1 MSNINLRTYG
11 NMIYGNIS
19 KYLTEY
25 IEPDIN
31 KDEFIEMFNKGK
43 LNVDNL
49 KLKNGKNFIIDSKF
63 KLSFFSCKIFEAMI
77 PDENSN
83 LEIYIKDAKI
93 SINLIELNYDNLEE
107 ILISEIKSF
116 TDNYINYA
124 IQKVQNK
131 DNAPS
136 MIEGMIQ
143 NIILKIINNDF
154 KFEIK
159 NIEISLKFNDIIL
172 IFSIDKIQ
180 FNKEEIKIEKI
191 NVLLKETSL
200 EMNVLNNLR
209 FNIKIDN
216 SNDIEKKEN
225 NIKIFIEPF
234 EIKLETNV
242 LIKIKKILGMIEYN
256 KYKLLYYRQKC
267 LIEYYKPKNKKNYRE
282 LWLFAIKTVI
292 KLRKYYL
299 NGELNIFDFNEFK
312 QKKIVNNYYNNINVK
327 DILAIDK
334 KKIIF
339 YSKEKIEKAVI
350 EEKKKQIINPFA
362 FFFQGNKN
370 ENKNELNE
378 KEKEELDNLCKI
390 ENIENYLNQKFD
402 KKKPSNPI
410 QGIIFDFIK
419 KINIEILFSKI
430 TLNLIHN
437 NNSVQIYLN
446 EILINIMKN
455 ENIVT
460 YQFFLKDM
468 EFFNDLYDKI
478 SFFNEKINNDNALS
492 ISFLENKKIDINFNF
507 KDIQFDDHFFSFIL
521 SYLSAAVQI
530 QKKDD
535 DIFNQQ
541 SINLKIKNYISLYNK
556 INFPFIP
563 TISIFTYEDRIT
575 FFNIIKHKI
584 KF

>member
-83 LEIYIKDAKI
+83 LEIYIKEAKI

-191 NVLLKETSL
+191 NVLLKETFL
-200 EMNVLNNLR
+200 EMNILNNLR

-242 LIKIKKILGMIEYN
+242 LIKIK
-256 KYKLLYYRQKC
+256 
-267 LIEYYKPKNKKNYRE
+267 
-282 LWLFAIKTVI
+282 
-292 KLRKYYL
+292 
-299 NGELNIFDFNEFK
+299 
-312 QKKIVNNYYNNINVK
+312 
-327 DILAIDK
+327 
-334 KKIIF
+334 IIF
-339 YSKEKIEKAVI
+339 S
-350 EEKKKQIINPFA
+350 
-362 FFFQGNKN
+362 
-370 ENKNELNE
+370 
-378 KEKEELDNLCKI
+378 
-390 ENIENYLNQKFD
+390 
-402 KKKPSNPI
+402 
-410 QGIIFDFIK
+410 
-419 KINIEILFSKI
+419 
-430 TLNLIHN
+430 
-437 NNSVQIYLN
+437 
-446 EILINIMKN
+446 
-455 ENIVT
+455 
-460 YQFFLKDM
+460 
-468 EFFNDLYDKI
+468 
-478 SFFNEKINNDNALS
+478 
-492 ISFLENKKIDINFNF
+492 
-507 KDIQFDDHFFSFIL
+507 
-521 SYLSAAVQI
+521 
-530 QKKDD
+530 
-535 DIFNQQ
+535 
-541 SINLKIKNYISLYNK
+541 
-556 INFPFIP
+556 
-563 TISIFTYEDRIT
+563 
-575 FFNIIKHKI
+575 
-584 KF
+584 

>member
-11 NMIYGNIS
+11 NMIYGIVS

-200 EMNVLNNLR
+200 EMNILNNLR

-242 LIKIKKILGMIEYN
+242 LIKIKEILGMIKYN
-256 KYKLLYYRQKC
+256 KYKLLYYRKKY
-267 LIEYYKPKNKKNYRE
+267 LIEYFKPRNKEEKKIYYRK
-282 LWLFAIKTVI
+282 LWLFAKKTVI
-292 KLRKYYL
+292 KLRKYYFK
-299 NGELNIFDFNEFK
+299 GELNIFDFSEFK
-312 QKKIVNNYYNNINVK
+312 QKKIVNNFYNNINVT

-334 KKIIF
+334 KKILL
-339 YSKEKIEKAVI
+339 YSKEK
-350 EEKKKQIINPFA
+350 
-362 FFFQGNKN
+362 KN
-370 ENKNELNE
+370 
-378 KEKEELDNLCKI
+378 
-390 ENIENYLNQKFD
+390 NY
-402 KKKPSNPI
+402 
-410 QGIIFDFIK
+410 
-419 KINIEILFSKI
+419 
-430 TLNLIHN
+430 
-437 NNSVQIYLN
+437 
-446 EILINIMKN
+446 
-455 ENIVT
+455 
-460 YQFFLKDM
+460 
-468 EFFNDLYDKI
+468 
-478 SFFNEKINNDNALS
+478 
-492 ISFLENKKIDINFNF
+492 
-507 KDIQFDDHFFSFIL
+507 
-521 SYLSAAVQI
+521 
-530 QKKDD
+530 
-535 DIFNQQ
+535 
-541 SINLKIKNYISLYNK
+541 
-556 INFPFIP
+556 
-563 TISIFTYEDRIT
+563 
-575 FFNIIKHKI
+575 
-584 KF
+584 

>member
-1 MSNINLRTYG
+1 
-11 NMIYGNIS
+11 
-19 KYLTEY
+19 
-25 IEPDIN
+25 
-31 KDEFIEMFNKGK
+31 
-43 LNVDNL
+43 
-49 KLKNGKNFIIDSKF
+49 
-63 KLSFFSCKIFEAMI
+63 MI

-93 SINLIELNYDNLEE
+93 SINLIELNYDNLEA

-143 NIILKIINNDF
+143 NNILKIINNDF

-191 NVLLKETSL
+191 NVLLKETFL
-200 EMNVLNNLR
+200 EMNILNNLR

-299 NGELNIFDFNEFK
+299 NGELNIFDFSEFK
-312 QKKIVNNYYNNINVK
+312 QKKIVNNFYNNINMT
-327 DILAIDK
+327 DTLAIDK
-334 KKIIF
+334 KKILL
-339 YSKEKIEKAVI
+339 YSKEK
-350 EEKKKQIINPFA
+350 
-362 FFFQGNKN
+362 KN
-370 ENKNELNE
+370 
-378 KEKEELDNLCKI
+378 
-390 ENIENYLNQKFD
+390 NY
-402 KKKPSNPI
+402 
-410 QGIIFDFIK
+410 
-419 KINIEILFSKI
+419 
-430 TLNLIHN
+430 
-437 NNSVQIYLN
+437 
-446 EILINIMKN
+446 
-455 ENIVT
+455 
-460 YQFFLKDM
+460 
-468 EFFNDLYDKI
+468 
-478 SFFNEKINNDNALS
+478 
-492 ISFLENKKIDINFNF
+492 
-507 KDIQFDDHFFSFIL
+507 
-521 SYLSAAVQI
+521 
-530 QKKDD
+530 
-535 DIFNQQ
+535 
-541 SINLKIKNYISLYNK
+541 
-556 INFPFIP
+556 
-563 TISIFTYEDRIT
+563 
-575 FFNIIKHKI
+575 
-584 KF
+584 

>member
-63 KLSFFSCKIFEAMI
+63 KLSFFSCKIFQVMI

-93 SINLIELNYDNLEE
+93 SINLIELNYDNLEA

-191 NVLLKETSL
+191 NVLLKETFL
-200 EMNVLNNLR
+200 EMNILNNLR

-299 NGELNIFDFNEFK
+299 NGELNIFDFSEFK

-334 KKIIF
+334 KK
-339 YSKEKIEKAVI
+339 
-350 EEKKKQIINPFA
+350 
-362 FFFQGNKN
+362 
-370 ENKNELNE
+370 
-378 KEKEELDNLCKI
+378 
-390 ENIENYLNQKFD
+390 NY
-402 KKKPSNPI
+402 
-410 QGIIFDFIK
+410 
-419 KINIEILFSKI
+419 ILFKR
-430 TLNLIHN
+430 
-437 NNSVQIYLN
+437 
-446 EILINIMKN
+446 
-455 ENIVT
+455 
-460 YQFFLKDM
+460 KD
-468 EFFNDLYDKI
+468 
-478 SFFNEKINNDNALS
+478 
-492 ISFLENKKIDINFNF
+492 
-507 KDIQFDDHFFSFIL
+507 
-521 SYLSAAVQI
+521 
-530 QKKDD
+530 
-535 DIFNQQ
+535 
-541 SINLKIKNYISLYNK
+541 
-556 INFPFIP
+556 
-563 TISIFTYEDRIT
+563 
-575 FFNIIKHKI
+575 
-584 KF
+584 

>member
-93 SINLIELNYDNLEE
+93 SINLIELNYDNLEA

-180 FNKEEIKIEKI
+180 FNKEEIKIEKNKDVEMKKEEYKEEDKQNDI
-191 NVLLKETSL
+191 NINPNNDLKENINPNEIILTKVSPFRKLFGVSL
-200 EMNVLNNLR
+200 LQEGYLLGPSPD
-209 FNIKIDN
+209 IKP
-216 SNDIEKKEN
+216 
-225 NIKIFIEPF
+225 KIFIPKIYIKSMEEQEYKLLIYYF
-234 EIKLETNV
+234 KGITLFMFLKNDINIDLIQFNQIKEI
-242 LIKIKKILGMIEYN
+242 IKKILSNELINEMEKSHKQINELFNIFSVNSSDKSFKISGIFSKNNREINYFLQKILFVNNNVFLNSLTYFKGGYN
-256 KYKLLYYRQKC
+256 FKGGY
-267 LIEYYKPKNKKNYRE
+267 I
-282 LWLFAIKTVI
+282 
-292 KLRKYYL
+292 YYL
-299 NGELNIFDFNEFK
+299 NSIGRKVVFILNDSLS
-312 QKKIVNNYYNNINVK
+312 INQ
-327 DILAIDK
+327 IRSEIDK
-334 KKIIF
+334 
-339 YSKEKIEKAVI
+339 
-350 EEKKKQIINPFA
+350 
-362 FFFQGNKN
+362 
-370 ENKNELNE
+370 NE
-378 KEKEELDNLCKI
+378 KEC
-390 ENIENYLNQKFD
+390 
-402 KKKPSNPI
+402 
-410 QGIIFDFIK
+410 DFI
-419 KINIEILFSKI
+419 F
-430 TLNLIHN
+430 LI
-437 NNSVQIYLN
+437 
-446 EILINIMKN
+446 
-455 ENIVT
+455 
-460 YQFFLKDM
+460 
-468 EFFNDLYDKI
+468 
-478 SFFNEKINNDNALS
+478 
-492 ISFLENKKIDINFNF
+492 
-507 KDIQFDDHFFSFIL
+507 
-521 SYLSAAVQI
+521 
-530 QKKDD
+530 
-535 DIFNQQ
+535 
-541 SINLKIKNYISLYNK
+541 
-556 INFPFIP
+556 
-563 TISIFTYEDRIT
+563 
-575 FFNIIKHKI
+575 
-584 KF
+584 